1 MAIQYSIDKLN
12 NNILLKEKVKRR
24 EYKKELFCY

>member
-1 MAIQYSIDKLN
+1 MAIQYSIDKL